1 MTQRCSVCRHPQR
14 TEYESRA
21 LRGETY
27 KLLGSESGAG
37 EWAMRRHMDRHVPRE
52 MALAA
57 AAADVAN
64 GDRLLH
70 EVLELKAAAVS
81 MRRRAR
87 AQDKIGAE
95 IMAQR
100 EVREAVALLAK
111 ITGELPDPAHLT
123 INVIQSAE
131 FQRVT
136 TVIMNILAPY
146 PAVRAEI
153 AAALAAEA
161 DADDTSPR

>member
-1 MTQRCSVCRHPQR
+1 
-14 TEYESRA
+14 
-21 LRGETY
+21 
-27 KLLGSESGAG
+27 
-37 EWAMRRHMDRHVPRE
+37 